1 MTRPDE
7 RVDLSAAADVD
18 LPLAFAEWH
27 RMRSV
32 GDRIVAELGR
42 KREAT
47 LLADAMHCAG
57 FEAVTVRGTTL
68 RATRAYT
75 LASTLGP
82 GLRLVTCGLNPSPL
96 AAEVG
101 VGFARKGNRFWP
113 AIVAAGIVEHDRDPM
128 DAIRR
133 FGIGMT
139 DLVKRPSA
147 RADEITVDEY
157 RDGMARLG
165 RLAAWLEPDA
175 ICMVGLD
182 GWRKVVDRKASS
194 GWQPTELGGRPVY
207 VMPNT
212 SGLNAS
218 STPADFVAHLQ
229 RAMAGPSADSSVNA

>member
-1 MTRPDE
+1 MTGTDQ
-7 RVDLSAAADVD
+7 RVDFSAVAETD
-18 LPLAFAEWH
+18 LPMAFAEWH
-27 RMRSV
+27 RSHSV
-32 GDRIVAELGR
+32 GDRIAAELGR
-42 KREAT
+42 KRGET
-47 LLADAMHCAG
+47 PLPDVMHCAG

-96 AAEVG
+96 AADVG

-113 AIVAAGIVEHDRDPM
+113 ALVAAGIVEHERDPI
-128 DAIRR
+128 AAVHR
-133 FGIGMT
+133 FGVGMT

-147 RADEITVDEY
+147 RADEITAEEY
-157 RDGMARLG
+157 RDGMARLD
-165 RLAAWLEPDA
+165 RLAAWLEPNV

-182 GWRKVVDRKASS
+182 GWRKTVDRKAVS
-194 GWQPTELGGRPVY
+194 GWQSTRLGGRPVY

-218 STPADFVAHLQ
+218 STPADFVAHLR
-229 RAMAGPSADSSVNA
+229 RAMAGPPVIA